1 MIDMDAVRME
11 VEAARGELVD
21 AGNVKGI
28 LSLPARTRIWRAML
42 DPQDAERSY
51 RCRTE
56 LKMACLRRVLP
67 LWERAFPGDDR
78 VQEMLNLT
86 QGLIDAS
93 QDPDDAEMTSDEFL
107 ADVYDEIEDFDAV
120 TQPAAFVANG
130 AVNLVGSALDRSLDF
145 DVVGDIQDDDELLP
159 DSLETSYCCA
169 SAAAG
174 ALNWQPIE
182 DTDVDARRAFWM
194 WYLDEAIP
202 TVLEAQ

>member
-145 DVVGDIQDDDELLP
+145 DVVGDIEDDELLP
-159 DSLETSYCCA
+159 DIIETSYSCA
-169 SAAAG
+169 CAETG
-174 ALNWQPIE
+174 ATNTFRVHQ
-182 DTDVDARRAFWM
+182 TDVPARRAFWL

-202 TVLEAQ
+202 AVLAG

>member
-1 MIDMDAVRME
+1 MIDMGAVRGE

-28 LSLPARTRIWRAML
+28 LSLPARTRIWQAML

-67 LWERAFPGDDR
+67 LWERAFPGDNR

-93 QDPDDAEMTSDEFL
+93 QDPDDAEMASDEFL

-130 AVNLVGSALDRSLDF
+130 AVTLVGSALDRSR
-145 DVVGDIQDDDELLP
+145 GTEL
-159 DSLETSYCCA
+159 
-169 SAAAG
+169 AAAG
-174 ALNWQPIE
+174 GH
-182 DTDVDARRAFWM
+182 RRRCPPRLLAVVPRRGHPRSPPGPVTTSR
-194 WYLDEAIP
+194 AHRRSTGGIR
-202 TVLEAQ
+202 

>member
-1 MIDMDAVRME
+1 MDAVRAE

-42 DPQDAERSY
+42 DPQDAECSY

-130 AVNLVGSALDRSLDF
+130 AVSLVGSALDRSLDF
-145 DVVGDIQDDDELLP
+145 DVVGDIEDDDELLP
-159 DSLETSYCCA
+159 DIIETSYSCA
-169 SAAAG
+169 CAETG
-174 ALNWQPIE
+174 ATNTSRVHQ
-182 DTDVDARRAFWM
+182 TDVPVRVRC
-194 WYLDEAIP
+194 P
-202 TVLEAQ
+202 RP